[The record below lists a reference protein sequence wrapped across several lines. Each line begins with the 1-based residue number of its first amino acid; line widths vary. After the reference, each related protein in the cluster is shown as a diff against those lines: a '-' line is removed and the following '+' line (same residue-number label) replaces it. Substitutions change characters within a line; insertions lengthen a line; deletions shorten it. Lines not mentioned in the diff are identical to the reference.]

1 MPELIIKGGTVVTP
15 QGTAETDI
23 GIDSER
29 ISALAP
35 GLSGHR
41 EIDATGLIVLPGVI
55 DAHTHMELPVRGS
68 RSSDDFL
75 SGTIAAAC
83 GGVTTIADFSVG
95 TPPDT
100 TLPEEIEARL
110 ETATKAVVDYTL
122 HGEVIGWQPDRETE
136 LVEAINLGVHTF
148 KFYMTYSRSGRMSDD
163 GTLFHAFAA
172 LARNGGRAM
181 VHAEN
186 DAIINAL
193 TDAFESQGK
202 LDIDSL
208 PQSRPPLCE
217 AEAIARAALI
227 AQHTGVCLRIAHV
240 SSQLGLDAAQTA
252 RAAGGELIAE
262 TCPQY
267 LLLDEQVYARPDGHL
282 YAATPPLRTQTDCQ
296 ALWKGLST
304 GAIDMVAT
312 DHCPFTRDQKRWAG
326 SFLKLPYGLPG
337 VETLLPL
344 LLSDGVLQRRISLEQ
359 LVQLVSAGPAKALGI
374 YPRKGAIAVGSDADL
389 VFIDLAEEW
398 TITADALHMRTD
410 FNPYEGRRI
419 VGRPVMTLS
428 RGRVVFDG
436 GRFCGEEGWGRF
448 ISQTV

>member
-1 MPELIIKGGTVVTP
+1 MPELIIKDGTVVTP
-15 QGTAETDI
+15 QGTAKTDI
-23 GIDSER
+23 GIDGEN

-95 TPPDT
+95 APETS
-100 TLPEEIEARL
+100 LPEEIEARL
-110 ETATKAVVDYTL
+110 KTAAKAAIDYTL
-122 HGEVIGWQPDRETE
+122 HGEVIGWQSGRETE
-136 LVEAINLGVHTF
+136 LVEAINLGIRTF

-163 GTLFHAFAA
+163 GTLFHAFTA

-186 DAIINAL
+186 DVIINAL
-193 TDAFESQGK
+193 TDALESQGK

-240 SSQLGLDAAQTA
+240 SSGLGLKAVLAA
-252 RAAGGELIAE
+252 RAAGGKIIAE

-312 DHCPFTRDQKRWAG
+312 DHCPFTRDQKRWTG
-326 SFLKLPYGLPG
+326 SFLDLPYGLPG

-344 LLSDGVLQRRISLEQ
+344 LLSDGVLQRRISLER
-359 LVQLVSAGPAKALGI
+359 LVELLSTGPAKALRI

-389 VFIDLAEEW
+389 VLIDPACQW
-398 TITADALHMRTD
+398 TISANKLHMRTD
-410 FNPYEGRRI
+410 FNPYEGHQI
-419 VGRPVMTLS
+419 VGRPVMTVS
-428 RGRVVFDG
+428 RGRIVFVDNE
-436 GRFCGEEGWGRF
+436 FCGETGWGRY
-448 ISQTV
+448 IPQAT

>member
-1 MPELIIKGGTVVTP
+1 MPELIIKDGTVVTP
-15 QGTAETDI
+15 QGTAKTDI
-23 GIDSER
+23 GIDGES

-95 TPPDT
+95 APETS
-100 TLPEEIEARL
+100 LPEEIEARL
-110 ETATKAVVDYTL
+110 KTAAKAAIDYTL
-122 HGEVIGWQPDRETE
+122 HGEVIGWQSGRETE
-136 LVEAINLGVHTF
+136 LVEAINLGIRTF

-193 TDAFESQGK
+193 TDAFEAQGK

-240 SSQLGLDAAQTA
+240 SSGLGLKAVLAA

-312 DHCPFTRDQKRWAG
+312 DHCPFTRDQKRWTG
-326 SFLKLPYGLPG
+326 SFLDLPYGLPG

-344 LLSDGVLQRRISLEQ
+344 LLSDGVLQRRISLER
-359 LVQLVSAGPAKALGI
+359 LVEVLSTGPAKALGV
-374 YPRKGAIAVGSDADL
+374 YPRKGTIAVGSDADL
-389 VFIDLAEEW
+389 VLIDLAREW
-398 TITADALHMRTD
+398 AITADALHMRTD
-410 FNPYEGRRI
+410 FNPYEGRKV
-419 VGRPVMTLS
+419 VGCPVMTLS
-428 RGRVVFDG
+428 RGRIVFADSE
-436 GRFCGEEGWGRF
+436 FCGETGWGRY
-448 ISQTV
+448 IPQAT

>member
-23 GIDSER
+23 GIDGES

-35 GLSGHR
+35 GLSRHR

-95 TPPDT
+95 TPDS
-100 TLPEEIEARL
+100 TLPGEIEARL
-110 ETATKAVVDYTL
+110 KTAAKAAIDYTL
-122 HGEVIGWQPDRETE
+122 HGEVVGWQPGRESE
-136 LVEAINLGVHTF
+136 FVEAINLGVRTF

-163 GTLFHAFAA
+163 GILYHAFAA

-193 TDAFESQGK
+193 TDAFGSQGK

-227 AQHTGVCLRIAHV
+227 AQHTGVCLRIAHI
-240 SSQLGLDAAQTA
+240 SSQLGLDTAQTA
-252 RAAGGELIAE
+252 RAAGGKIIAE

-267 LLLDEQVYARPDGHL
+267 LLLDEKAYAKPDGHL

-312 DHCPFTRDQKRWAG
+312 DHCPFTRDQKRWTG
-326 SFLKLPYGLPG
+326 SFLDLPYGLPG

-344 LLSDGVLQRRISLEQ
+344 LLSDGVLQRRVSLER
-359 LVQLVSAGPAKALGI
+359 LVEVLSTGPAKALGI
-374 YPRKGAIAVGSDADL
+374 YPHKGAIAVGSDADL
-389 VFIDLAEEW
+389 VLIDLAREW
-398 TITADALHMRTD
+398 TITADALHMHTD
-410 FNPYEGRRI
+410 FNPYEGRQI
-419 VGRPVMTLS
+419 LGRPVMTLS
-428 RGRVVFDG
+428 RGRIVFADNE
-436 GRFCGEEGWGRF
+436 FCGETGWGRY
-448 ISQTV
+448 IPQAT

>member
-1 MPELIIKGGTVVTP
+1 MPELTIKGGTVVTP

-23 GIDSER
+23 GIDGES

-95 TPPDT
+95 TPDT
-100 TLPEEIEARL
+100 TLPEEIETRL
-110 ETATKAVVDYTL
+110 KAAAKAAIDYTL
-122 HGEVIGWQPDRETE
+122 HGEVIGWQPGRETE
-136 LVEAINLGVHTF
+136 LVEAINLGVRTF

-172 LARNGGRAM
+172 LARNSGRAM

-186 DAIINAL
+186 DAVINAL
-193 TDAFESQGK
+193 TDALASKGE
-202 LDIDSL
+202 LDIRAL
-208 PQSRPPLCE
+208 PRSRPAICE
-217 AEAIARAALI
+217 AEAISRAALI

-267 LLLDEQVYARPDGHL
+267 LLLDEQVYAKPDGHL
-282 YAATPPLRTQTDCQ
+282 YAATPPLRTQIDCQ
-296 ALWKGLST
+296 ALWKGLSA
-304 GAIDMVAT
+304 GAIDVVAT

-326 SFLKLPYGLPG
+326 SFLELPYGLPG

-344 LLSDGVLQRRISLEQ
+344 LLSDGVLQRRISLER
-359 LVQLVSAGPAKALGI
+359 LVELLGSGPAKALGI

-389 VFIDLAEEW
+389 VFIDLAKEW
-398 TITADALHMRTD
+398 TITADALHMHTD
-410 FNPYEGRRI
+410 FNPYEGRKV
-419 VGRPVMTLS
+419 VGSPVMTLS
-428 RGRVVFDG
+428 RGRIVFADSE
-436 GRFCGEEGWGRF
+436 FCGEAGWGRY
-448 ISQTV
+448 IPQAT

>member
-1 MPELIIKGGTVVTP
+1 
-15 QGTAETDI
+15 
-23 GIDSER
+23 
-29 ISALAP
+29 
-35 GLSGHR
+35 
-41 EIDATGLIVLPGVI
+41 
-55 DAHTHMELPVRGS
+55 
-68 RSSDDFL
+68 
-75 SGTIAAAC
+75 
-83 GGVTTIADFSVG
+83 
-95 TPPDT
+95 
-100 TLPEEIEARL
+100 
-110 ETATKAVVDYTL
+110 
-122 HGEVIGWQPDRETE
+122 
-136 LVEAINLGVHTF
+136 VEAINLGVHTF